1 MEENFSPVSPE
12 MYEEKQTEEKPI
24 KTAADR
30 LRETVNMP
38 DFGIPEIQTN
48 DEIFKE
54 APTPLPLDI
63 AHKLVDGAKIREGV
77 GEQTAVAIENALTG
91 IGAFGDQATL
101 AFGQITSAVTGNTIA
116 EDFMDTAVKNLEMRM
131 EDMKYAEDSVGGIR
145 NLIAQLAG
153 GTVSMGE
160 LLLVSAATGGI
171 GGYVQMG
178 AQAFGEGAF
187 NDMEKY
193 KEEHGGSLK
202 GYQPKNLDI
211 AINAGNAFLQAVIEK
226 KFGVSSPR
234 FLTGL
239 SRGLVE
245 EGASGFLQESTQSAL
260 ADLAEYIKGNKE
272 VEGWLDDAEGWI
284 RDGIVGA
291 ILQGGLGAAT
301 YNYAHNNA
309 VKFYAK
315 ARAQAQ
321 GRETPNNEDTTFG
334 KNIVNAKERGYASA
348 LTQEFKSAFDA
359 STGEGQLQAK
369 IANALKKAV
378 ETKEL
383 DLDTANETEMAQR
396 IEQIATQETLNAMDF
411 AREQNRAISDMEL
424 NNIVYKDG
432 AIWLE
437 GLTPEVGDKAV
448 SYARVLAERQSGLA
462 ELKTRIDANTR
473 EIQQLKADLAE
484 AKAQKQES
492 RAQVLQARIDKQ
504 NAIAEKNRMQA
515 QKLEAQT
522 AKLEKQIAKQT
533 ETEEQRNEKRAELK
547 NAVDTAKTLWSNA
560 TGGQHVQLELDNYKK
575 ENKLEIPEG
584 EEQGVPYDE
593 TDFFN
598 AILDELSTTRTDIDQ
613 SKTQH
618 FFDTNSPIR
627 QAVRK
632 WLAET
637 EQGKRLVAD
646 AKRANQEI
654 QTAQKNLDE
663 FEKPAETPKPIE
675 EPKREV
681 LAKVEPKPVVR
692 TSLKK
697 ERAIKK
703 TQTGITRKLDADSK
717 FVKVIDKPSNVD
729 FSDGKEYEDSSK
741 RYLLNKVIIKEQDGN
756 LYFKLT
762 GGRYIPTSY
771 VVIENYV
778 NTDPYEIFS
787 AQVEEGKEIG
797 DHFDRA
803 VQDFYKEKGLWSL
816 AEPVKLRSWEEY
828 MKDNGQVTAQP
839 SAQVSEQIDESSL
852 EQYDPRKQYNKYDM
866 VSVRTQSGEHIGVW
880 DGERMTLHET
890 MEDAQDFIK
899 NDTEREEADRQ
910 ADERRATSQKEESE
924 KQEKAF
930 REGQGFVEMP
940 YIIQLLKD
948 NDMWESLSLREKGN
962 FNAIGSVMFSNG
974 RIVNAFGNEN
984 SKKGTK
990 VTQNTLDTI
999 QKLRDKLNQSK
1010 PEKYE
1015 GDTIEVD
1022 GKERTVYNSNGDRI
1036 AKSKEAL
1043 TNFWRW
1049 FGDSKVVDEQ
1059 GRPLVVYHGTHKIF
1073 DTFDKTKAKT
1083 GVGENVLGEGW
1094 YFTNNLDLAERYA
1107 FGITKAGRGIGENNV
1122 MSLYLRIENP
1132 AISAKTFTE
1141 ENDGVIEKQTG
1152 KLESMGTIYMIPYDI
1167 QNAIKSVDNRGTYSS
1182 DTGNILKQGS
1192 ISGKGDT
1199 TRGGYDEQ
1207 LKRIILGEKSDL
1219 STIQHEFAHYWIQ
1232 NNFKWARSGLASQDW
1247 LRRWRDVEEW
1257 LGIEP
1262 QDRLLSKS
1270 ASEKFAKAY
1279 ERYIL
1284 EGKVAPELQWAF
1296 EGFQKAYQDI
1306 YDDLE
1311 KEYFDLD
1318 EELAP
1323 EVVDWFNRNKEQSPK
1338 RLLQADEKKLEKAL
1352 TLAAGGS
1359 VIEEAPENTVIM
1371 TEQNDKG
1378 QPVEYM
1384 GIKQSEVPAGDNL
1397 LVYADKTTASKLQQS
1412 AKRWLSDKVEV
1423 QQLTTLDTQATL
1435 QNFKDWIARDRQGA
1449 WNAMMNPDTRPIY
1462 RTYLYKAFAQEAM
1475 NDVNLAM
1482 ELANIDMAKSVRE
1495 LGQAIQALDIRN
1507 ESGFDMIEIIR
1518 NLEKSKG
1525 ELSEEEL
1532 NNSIAESG
1540 VFDVEL
1546 SEEEMN
1552 EIDSE
1557 TECKL

>member
-160 LLLVSAATGGI
+160 LLLVSAATGGM

-178 AQAFGEGAF
+178 VQAFGEGAF

-239 SRGLVE
+239 SRGLVA

-369 IANALKKAV
+369 IASALKKAA

-396 IEQIATQETLNAMDF
+396 IESIATQETMNAMDL
-411 AREQNRAISDMEL
+411 AREQNRAISDLEL
-424 NNIVYKDG
+424 NNIVYKDK

-437 GLTPEVGDKAV
+437 GFTPEVGDKAV
-448 SYARVLAERQSGLA
+448 DYARVLAERQSGLA
-462 ELKTRIDANTR
+462 EVNSKLDAINSEIKQLKT
-473 EIQQLKADLAE
+473 DLAQ
-484 AKAQKQES
+484 AQQEKQES
-492 RAQVLQARIDKQ
+492 RAKVLQARIDKQ
-504 NAIAEKNRMQA
+504 NALVEKNRVRA
-515 QKLEAQT
+515 EKLETQT
-522 AKLEKQIAKQT
+522 AKLEKQIAKQM
-533 ETEEQRNEKRAELK
+533 
-547 NAVDTAKTLWSNA
+547 
-560 TGGQHVQLELDNYKK
+560 
-575 ENKLEIPEG
+575 
-584 EEQGVPYDE
+584 
-593 TDFFN
+593 
-598 AILDELSTTRTDIDQ
+598 
-613 SKTQH
+613 
-618 FFDTNSPIR
+618 
-627 QAVRK
+627 
-632 WLAET
+632 
-637 EQGKRLVAD
+637 
-646 AKRANQEI
+646 
-654 QTAQKNLDE
+654 
-663 FEKPAETPKPIE
+663 AETPKVE
-675 EPKREV
+675 EV
-681 LAKVEPKPVVR
+681 VVEPVKAPVAESVVAKPVVE
-692 TSLKK
+692 KP
-697 ERAIKK
+697 A
-703 TQTGITRKLDADSK
+703 
-717 FVKVIDKPSNVD
+717 VK
-729 FSDGKEYEDSSK
+729 
-741 RYLLNKVIIKEQDGN
+741 
-756 LYFKLT
+756 
-762 GGRYIPTSY
+762 
-771 VVIENYV
+771 
-778 NTDPYEIFS
+778 
-787 AQVEEGKEIG
+787 
-797 DHFDRA
+797 
-803 VQDFYKEKGLWSL
+803 
-816 AEPVKLRSWEEY
+816 EPVKMAEVKTKKE
-828 MKDNGQVTAQP
+828 KPVA
-839 SAQVSEQIDESSL
+839 E
-852 EQYDPRKQYNKYDM
+852 RKALKQ
-866 VSVRTQSGEHIGVW
+866 
-880 DGERMTLHET
+880 ERI
-890 MEDAQDFIK
+890 IK
-899 NDTEREEADRQ
+899 NKEQEVKRAEPDSGLVMLNKEQ
-910 ADERRATSQKEESE
+910 AQ
-924 KQEKAF
+924 
-930 REGQGFVEMP
+930 
-940 YIIQLLKD
+940 QLLKD
-948 NDMWESLSLREKGN
+948 YQDLLAYKDVDVKKIKDKNEKAKAESAKSRLRDIEYNIEYIKYYAGEESTYQPKDVAEVMAKWKAESPTQQQTETQTELTKSKKRVKESAEVYTPKWVVNEMLDLIPAETWENIDATFLEPAGGNGN
-962 FNAIGSVMFSNG
+962 FVEEILRRKLTRANTTEEKIRALKSVYAIELMLDNVDEMRTRVKLIMEENG
-974 RIVNAFGNEN
+974 VTEGIDYIIKRNIQQGNF
-984 SKKGTK
+984 
-990 VTQNTLDTI
+990 L
-999 QKLRDKLNQSK
+999 
-1010 PEKYE
+1010 
-1015 GDTIEVD
+1015 
-1022 GKERTVYNSNGDRI
+1022 
-1036 AKSKEAL
+1036 SKE
-1043 TNFWRW
+1043 NI
-1049 FGDSKVVDEQ
+1049 FGEDISFYDWVNEGTDTLKDMIARGEQ
-1059 GRPLVVYHGTHKIF
+1059 EQAEK
-1073 DTFDKTKAKT
+1073 KAK
-1083 GVGENVLGEGW
+1083 E
-1094 YFTNNLDLAERYA
+1094 AEQ
-1107 FGITKAGRGIGENNV
+1107 
-1122 MSLYLRIENP
+1122 
-1132 AISAKTFTE
+1132 
-1141 ENDGVIEKQTG
+1141 EK
-1152 KLESMGTIYMIPYDI
+1152 L
-1167 QNAIKSVDNRGTYSS
+1167 
-1182 DTGNILKQGS
+1182 LFQGS

-1199 TRGGYDEQ
+1199 NRGGYDEQ

-1306 YDDLE
+1306 YE
-1311 KEYFDLD
+1311 EMESEYFDLN

-1338 RLLQADEKKLEKAL
+1338 RLLDADEKKLEKAL
-1352 TLAAGGS
+1352 TLASGTAVMEDVAG
-1359 VIEEAPENTVIM
+1359 TVVM
-1371 TEQNDKG
+1371 TEPEANGDQK
-1378 QPVEYM
+1378 VYM
-1384 GIKQSEVPAGDNL
+1384 GVKESEVPAGDNL
-1397 LVYADKTTASKLQQS
+1397 LVHADKTTASKLQRS
-1412 AKRWLSDKVEV
+1412 AKNILSDKVEV
-1423 QQLTTLDTQATL
+1423 QQLATLDTQATL
-1435 QNFKDWIARDRQGA
+1435 QNFRDWIARDRAGA
-1449 WNAMMNPDTRPIY
+1449 WDAMMNPDTRPIY
-1462 RTYLYKAFAQEAM
+1462 RTYLYKAFAEEAL
-1475 NDVNLAM
+1475 NDVDLAL
-1482 ELANIDMAKSVRE
+1482 ELANIDMAESVRE

-1507 ESGFDMIEIIR
+1507 ISGFDTVEIIR

-1525 ELSEEEL
+1525 TISSEEL
-1532 NNSIAESG
+1532 NKEVESIG
-1540 VFDVEL
+1540 LDMVEL
-1546 SEEEMN
+1546 SQD
-1552 EIDSE
+1552 EIDE
-1557 TECKL
+1557 VDFDTECKL